1 MPKRKQIQDACMLS
15 TFFLCATACACCALL
30 YLRVV
35 DADMLAVTSPARIDD
50 CNKTALIA
58 GKAQKRVAQ
67 TDRSCSIG
75 VVATAT
81 PISSVY

>member
-58 GKAQKRVAQ
+58 GKAQK
-67 TDRSCSIG
+67 TGSSDR
-75 VVATAT
+75 
-81 PISSVY
+81 PIMLNRPGRDRHAD